1 MVSIKKQNLRIL
13 VITHAFPPMNA
24 TASHRPY
31 SWAKGWGSKGHDV
44 HVLTTEKHP
53 FDGSMDLQYDLT
65 AVKLNIVSYL
75 KKKQNARSSDK
86 VENKSQIDKWE
97 HLKTLTRRVRF
108 GLGMFADLRMLAF
121 FPLIKKGAEIIRNN
135 KIQAIISTYPPEVIH
150 FAAYYLSRKFRI
162 PWIADFRDLWFQ
174 EGRLY
179 QFDST
184 TAIADRI
191 NRRILKNTALVSTVS
206 QGLGDKLGQIINK
219 KIIVSY
225 NGFIETPT
233 SLRTSDHKENQRIK
247 IVYTGR
253 LYPQKRDPQTFLSVF
268 AEFLK
273 HNPGKKNQFL
283 IVFYGPKDPYL
294 NSMIK
299 RYNLDECVKM
309 HPFIAYR
316 ECLKIQQQ
324 ADMLLF
330 LDWLE
335 KDVEGILTG
344 KLFEYLACGRP
355 ILCVG
360 NRENTEAAA
369 IIEACGSG
377 ITLSTRQSMMKFF
390 ENITEQLPLI
400 LPDEE
405 RIQSFSRNHQA
416 DVLLEK
422 ILEKVG

>member
-1 MVSIKKQNLRIL
+1 MVTIQKQKLRIL

-31 SWAKGWGSKGHDV
+31 SWAKGWGAKGQDV

-65 AVKLNIVSYL
+65 GMKLNIVSYL
-75 KKKQNARSSDK
+75 KRKRIARSSNNFEDK
-86 VENKSQIDKWE
+86 IQIDKWE

-135 KIQAIISTYPPEVIH
+135 NIQAILSTYPPEVIH
-150 FAAYYLSRKFRI
+150 FAAYYLSQKFKL
-162 PWIADFRDLWFQ
+162 PWIADYRDLWFQ

-179 QFDST
+179 QFEST

-191 NRRILKNTALVSTVS
+191 NRRILKKAVLVSTVS
-206 QGLGDKLGQIINK
+206 QGLGDKLGQILDK
-219 KIIVSY
+219 DIIVSY
-225 NGFIETPT
+225 NGFIEKPT
-233 SLRTSDHKENQRIK
+233 RLKTSVYKENQRIS
-247 IVYTGR
+247 IAYTGR

-273 HNPGKKNQFL
+273 QNPDKKKQFL
-283 IVFYGPKDPYL
+283 IVFYGPNDPYL
-294 NSMIK
+294 KSMIQ
-299 RYNLDECVKM
+299 RYELDECVKI
-309 HPFIAYR
+309 HPFISFH
-316 ECLKIQQQ
+316 ECLKVQQQ

-360 NRENTEAAA
+360 NRENTEAAT

-377 ITLSTRQSMMKFF
+377 ITLSTRQSIMKFF
-390 ENITEQLPLI
+390 ENVTERLPSVK
-400 LPDEE
+400 PNEE

-416 DVLLEK
+416 DVLMEK